1 MNRAGRIAVL
11 AAAIATIAAC
21 GGGGTPKAPS
31 AWRPNYQPFSE
42 QSPLRRPLAQGV
54 ALHPKSKQMIADL
67 YRHCPEKETGPC
79 KFPRLAGTSEPG
91 RFYAV
96 YGSPVYVGEA
106 MTKLRTIPCTTFPCG
121 IQGVAGEKTDAL
133 YDVPIPEGARPEP
146 SLDAHMIVY
155 DVERGFAW
163 ELFGARRSQT
173 TGRWK
178 TRGGIRWDLRGT
190 GVDQFGEPG
199 TAVGAGIPM
208 LGTIVRPEEIRLALD
223 DGTGFIPH
231 VLSGGYDSPRTKCFI
246 GPLAKTTD
254 GDDGR
259 TWAIPEGAI
268 LQLDPSVDLRM
279 LDLNPAARVIARTLQ
294 RYGMVVRDDSG
305 AFTIDVENVS
315 VEDGAEPGR
324 SQLWSRLGLNLNS
337 LSAVQGNMFRVIAWD
352 RSQAHG
358 SNCL

>member
-1 MNRAGRIAVL
+1 MNRIGSLVVL
-11 AAAIATIAAC
+11 AAVATIVAC
-21 GGGGTPKAPS
+21 GGGGTTKTPS

-42 QSPLRRPLAQGV
+42 QSPLRRPLPSRV
-54 ALHPKSKQMIADL
+54 AVHPLSRQMIGDL
-67 YRHCPEKETGPC
+67 YGICREKQTGPC

-91 RFYAV
+91 RFYAA
-96 YGSPVYVGEA
+96 YGTPVYVGDSK
-106 MTKLRTIPCTTFPCG
+106 TKLRTVPCITFPCG
-121 IQGVAGEKTDAL
+121 VQGVLGEDTSAL
-133 YDVPIPEGARPEP
+133 FDIPIPEGARPEP
-146 SLDAHMIVY
+146 SLDAHMVVY
-155 DVERGFAW
+155 DVVRGYAW
-163 ELFGARRSQT
+163 EMFGARQSQA

-178 TRGGIRWDLRGT
+178 TRGGIRWDLRGP
-190 GVDQFGEPG
+190 GVDQFGQPG

-208 LGTIVRPEEIRLALD
+208 LGTILRPEEIRLALA
-223 DGTGFIPH
+223 DGTGVVPH

-268 LQLDPSVDLRM
+268 LQLDPSLDLKKF
-279 LDLNPAARVIARTLQ
+279 DLNPAARVIARTLQ
-294 RYGMVVRDDSG
+294 RYGMVIRDDSG

-324 SQLWSRLGLNLNS
+324 SLLWSHLGLNLNS
-337 LSAVQGNMFRVIAWD
+337 LRAIQGNRFRVVAWD
-352 RSQAHG
+352 KSQAHG